1 MCYYLGSK
9 VYLWCNRGRFISVVL
24 DQLCCTVVKTW
35 ELTFTDEARL
45 CVVEHYIIRMMC
57 GVKLINRLSTDVSQ
71 DRVGIVVK
79 IKDIIQSHLWWYGH
93 VIHWHINSQICKV
106 TQLEM
111 TGERKKGWP
120 RKFWEECVKKDLEW
134 YGLRREDAYN
144 QEKWWE
150 QIKAKLTNPSHA
162 GRWH

>member
-1 MCYYLGSK
+1 M
-9 VYLWCNRGRFISVVL
+9 L

-71 DRVGIVVK
+71 DRMGIVVK

-93 VIHWHINSQICKV
+93 VI
-106 TQLEM
+106 
-111 TGERKKGWP
+111 R
-120 RKFWEECVKKDLEW
+120 
-134 YGLRREDAYN
+134 
-144 QEKWWE
+144 
-150 QIKAKLTNPSHA
+150 
-162 GRWH
+162 